1 IWMVGKVFREK
12 SDSTPG
18 TWRARTVFILLWA
31 SLSITA
37 VRGGW
42 QQLPVNETFVFYSKD
57 QFLNHT
63 AVNPVWHLAYDI
75 KMAGFNRSNPFDRVE
90 PAVVESSLSQFRS
103 NNEPSQKIFTS
114 DRPNIVVLLLESFT
128 ADVVGAMHGEP
139 GLTPT
144 LDSLI
149 HHGLL
154 FDRIYSSGFRTD
166 QGIVSVLN
174 GWPATPYHSIMRS
187 TEKSQRLPSAV
198 RAVEKVGYRTSFYY
212 GGAANFSNL
221 GAYLQLEGFDRIM
234 TQDSFPEN
242 PLKGKWG
249 FHDEVVLKKQ
259 LDDLSLERQPFFS
272 VVMTLSNH
280 EPFDVPG
287 ETRVPGAD
295 EPSRFRNAVRYTDD
309 ALRVYFEI
317 ASRQSWYNNTLFV
330 LIADHAHPLP
340 KKRDILFPQGR
351 HIPMVF
357 AGRILCDSVQGS
369 RIHTLGGHHD
379 FPVTLLAQLGIDA
392 ADFSWS
398 KNLLSKNTRSFAY
411 LPFDDNLVWKS
422 EAGWFLYDFKKDSIV
437 ERSFLYED
445 TEEEATLVRAKAYM
459 QAHYGAYLDY

>member
-1 IWMVGKVFREK
+1 
-12 SDSTPG
+12 
-18 TWRARTVFILLWA
+18 
-31 SLSITA
+31 
-37 VRGGW
+37 
-42 QQLPVNETFVFYSKD
+42 
-57 QFLNHT
+57 
-63 AVNPVWHLAYDI
+63 
-75 KMAGFNRSNPFDRVE
+75 
-90 PAVVESSLSQFRS
+90 
-103 NNEPSQKIFTS
+103 
-114 DRPNIVVLLLESFT
+114 
-128 ADVVGAMHGEP
+128 
-139 GLTPT
+139 
-144 LDSLI
+144 
-149 HHGLL
+149 
-154 FDRIYSSGFRTD
+154 
-166 QGIVSVLN
+166 
-174 GWPATPYHSIMRS
+174 
-187 TEKSQRLPSAV
+187 
-198 RAVEKVGYRTSFYY
+198 YRTSFYY